1 MKSAFNRSVLALAA
15 ILVVAGAGQAS
26 AQQKP
31 LKSYQSGNK
40 EFWTHPPDD
49 WFLGDETEAQKGLAP
64 PSGPPTGSSEAE
76 LAAMMKK
83 IKLPPGFKI
92 EVYAPN
98 VLAARQMAWGD
109 KGTLFVGSFG
119 LGNVYAIT
127 DNGGKKEVKT
137 ILKGLNMPTGLAFR
151 DGALYVIAV
160 DKLIKYDNA
169 EANLDKLGDGKVVYD
184 DMPSYAAHGWKY
196 LAADKDG
203 WFYVPF
209 GPPFNIG
216 IPPTSVSQIRRVDP
230 KTGNAELVALGVRN
244 SVGGDVDPRTGKY
257 WFTENAR
264 DWMSDD
270 IPSDKLNMVSKLGEH
285 FGYPYCH
292 QGDLPDPKFAMGHKC
307 SEFTPPVLNLGAH
320 VAPLG
325 MKFYTGDQ
333 FPAEYKNIILIA
345 EHGSW
350 NRHKYQGARIMRVT
364 VGPDG
369 KNAKQEDVRLRLDR
383 RRPGLSRPSR
393 RYHPG
398 QGWLDP
404 GRRRLGRCDLSHQLQ
419 EVRAYVTGGCGR
431 SGTSGRSFAFSQGA
445 RFKHRC
451 HCRVLIRQSG
461 HDDERNA
468 DADLARSGCCQPR
481 WSARRPPAPPTSPP
495 ARKRPN
501 CASAVTATTAFRKW
515 RTFPRSRASPISSF
529 SGSWF
534 SFAPA
539 RARTSRCS
547 RSSSRSTMTISAISA
562 PISPR

>member
-1 MKSAFNRSVLALAA
+1 MKSAFNRSILALTA
-15 ILVVAGAGQAS
+15 ILVVAGASQAN

-31 LKSYQSGNK
+31 LKKYESGTK

-64 PSGPPTGSSEAE
+64 PSGPPTGASDAE

-83 IKLPPGFKI
+83 IKLPAGFKI
-92 EVYAPN
+92 EVYASN

-119 LGNVYAIT
+119 LGNVYAIK

-169 EANLDKLGDGKVVYD
+169 EANLDNLGDGKVVYD

-196 LAADKDG
+196 IAVDKEG
-203 WFYVPF
+203 WFYMPF

-230 KTGNAELVALGVRN
+230 KTGNAEIYALGVRN

-264 DWMSDD
+264 DWISDD
-270 IPSDKLNMVSKLGEH
+270 HAERQAQHDQRRSASISAIPIATRAIM
-285 FGYPYCH
+285 
-292 QGDLPDPKFAMGHKC
+292 PDPKFAMGHKC

-325 MKFYTGDQ
+325 MKFYTGNQ
-333 FPAEYKNIILIA
+333 FPAEYKNNILIA

-350 NRHKYQGARIMRVT
+350 NRHKYQGARIMRVI

-369 KNAKQEDVRLRLDR
+369 KNAKQEVFA
-383 RRPGLSRPSR
+383 S
-393 RYHPG
+393 
-398 QGWLDP
+398 GWLEGDQ
-404 GRRRLGRCDLSHQLQ
+404 GYLGRPADIILAKDGSIL
-419 EVRAYVTGGCGR
+419 VADDW
-431 SGTSGRSFAFSQGA
+431 AGA
-445 RFKHRC
+445 IYR
-451 HCRVLIRQSG
+451 
-461 HDDERNA
+461 
-468 DADLARSGCCQPR
+468 
-481 WSARRPPAPPTSPP
+481 
-495 ARKRPN
+495 
-501 CASAVTATTAFRKW
+501 
-515 RTFPRSRASPISSF
+515 ISYKK
-529 SGSWF
+529 
-534 SFAPA
+534 
-539 RARTSRCS
+539 
-547 RSSSRSTMTISAISA
+547 
-562 PISPR
+562 